1 MRWFGT
7 VTLHTVSLQFVLGQ
21 AVVCAG
27 LIHVPELNSEHD
39 CIAAVSFLEQQNWA
53 ISQKVEGQFHL
64 MPVKCED
71 C

>member
-1 MRWFGT
+1 M
-7 VTLHTVSLQFVLGQ
+7 LGQ